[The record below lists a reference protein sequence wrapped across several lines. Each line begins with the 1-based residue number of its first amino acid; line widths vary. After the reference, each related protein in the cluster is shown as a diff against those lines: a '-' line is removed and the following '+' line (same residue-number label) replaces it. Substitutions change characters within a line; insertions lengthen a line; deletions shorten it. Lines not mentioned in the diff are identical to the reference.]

1 MVVKKTWID
10 RYAAAWIRHAD
21 PDGAIDDLL
30 GFLDPQVRYEDV
42 PSGAVFVG
50 HDEVRAMG
58 AFAHAMSEDM
68 TIRVVTSLC
77 DGARFLIESEARGT
91 HTGPMGSI
99 PATGRP
105 FVNRGVSVGE
115 LSTQG
120 LVTAHRDYWDLGQ
133 FLTQCEILPTEMRIA
148 P

>member
-1 MVVKKTWID
+1 MKTSWID
-10 RYAAAWIRHAD
+10 RYAAAWSRHAD
-21 PDGAIDDLL
+21 PHGAIDDFL
-30 GFLDPQVRYEDV
+30 GLLDPDVRYEDV
-42 PSGAVFVG
+42 PSGAVFIG

-68 TIRVVTSLC
+68 TILVVTSLC
-77 DGARFLIESEARGT
+77 DGSRFLIESETRGT
-91 HTGPMGSI
+91 HTGPMGPI
-99 PATGRP
+99 PGTGRT

-115 LSTQG
+115 LSAAG

-133 FLTQCEILPTEMRIA
+133 FLTQCDVLPAELRIV